1 MRNTFKLFLERSGQ
15 PYQVE
20 RDGKIIFTADG
31 LPNHETSTKRQY
43 IGFAPGTDIKPYDW
57 VINSFGERFFIEDTK
72 TIFVQ
77 KEPHCLN
84 AYYLTQVEYQKS
96 LQQNSATFNIQNAY
110 GSVIGTQTYVTLNYN
125 DSIQKELGN
134 IDEIQTKSLNSLAKV
149 GSVERMFEMT
159 LKRMGDFD
167 SFTTEFLSKESDAD
181 LAEVIMQLSMQQ
193 TILQAALKAA
203 SSIIP
208 PTLVDFI

>member
-125 DSIQKELGN
+125 DSIQKAKELIETSSSSDKDALN
-134 IDEIQTKSLNSLAKV
+134 QIISLLEMIVNNQVPVTKGLFSKFSAVMERNSWIT
-149 GSVERMFEMT
+149 GSIMSA
-159 LKRMGDFD
+159 L
-167 SFTTEFLSKESDAD
+167 LSWLTSQ
-181 LAEVIMQLSMQQ
+181 IS
-193 TILQAALKAA
+193 
-203 SSIIP
+203 
-208 PTLVDFI
+208 

>member
-1 MRNTFKLFLERSGQ
+1 LFLERSGQ

-125 DSIQKELGN
+125 DSIQKAKELIETSSSSDKDALN
-134 IDEIQTKSLNSLAKV
+134 QIISLLEMIVNNQVPVTKGLFSKFSAVMERNSWIT
-149 GSVERMFEMT
+149 GSIMSA
-159 LKRMGDFD
+159 L
-167 SFTTEFLSKESDAD
+167 LSWLTSQ
-181 LAEVIMQLSMQQ
+181 IS
-193 TILQAALKAA
+193 
-203 SSIIP
+203 
-208 PTLVDFI
+208 

>member
-1 MRNTFKLFLERSGQ
+1 LRNTFKLFLERSGQ

-125 DSIQKELGN
+125 DSIQKAKELIETSSSSDKDALN
-134 IDEIQTKSLNSLAKV
+134 QIISLLEMIVNNQVPVTKGLFSKFSAVMERNSWIT
-149 GSVERMFEMT
+149 GSIMSA
-159 LKRMGDFD
+159 L
-167 SFTTEFLSKESDAD
+167 LSWLTSQ
-181 LAEVIMQLSMQQ
+181 IS
-193 TILQAALKAA
+193 
-203 SSIIP
+203 
-208 PTLVDFI
+208 